1 MSFKDEPNFKK
12 EFEMFDEIEKSKIEI
27 ANCDLGDC
35 DHQEHVDNKRKSL
48 GLMEVDEKNPG
59 ALVAG
64 DTVVSIVSG
73 MSKENKQII
82 KDSVLLA
89 SLAANKKYRDSNENA
104 VQWYETFTKVLGYCG
119 WFSQSRELSDYRSS
133 NTRFTMEQE
142 ALKIL
147 ESAIVAMAVPGPT
160 SVLLLKVAK
169 DTVKAL
175 QASDKPLRLFENS
188 SKTHKSAKFTIASA
202 AESSDGEVVMAMGA
216 VNFVTSQG
224 ITNVLFWEWN
234 NASVRIKRAENNLVL
249 NPQHYARVKGE
260 VEAKLTANARS
271 ALAEFEI

>member
-1 MSFKDEPNFKK
+1 
-12 EFEMFDEIEKSKIEI
+12 MFDEIEKSKTEI
-27 ANCDLGDC
+27 ANCDLGGC
-35 DHQEHVDNKRKSL
+35 DHQEHIDNKRKSL
-48 GLMEVDEKNPG
+48 ELIEVDEKNPG

-64 DTVVSIVSG
+64 DTVISIVAG
-73 MSKENKQII
+73 MSKENKQIL

-89 SLAANKKYRDSNENA
+89 SLAATKKYRDSNENA
-104 VQWYETFTKVLGYCG
+104 VKWYETFTRVLGYCG
-119 WFSQSRELSDYRSS
+119 WFSQSRELSDYRSR

-147 ESAIVAMAVPGPT
+147 ESAILAMAVPGPT
-160 SVLLLKVAK
+160 SLLLLNVAK

-175 QASDKPLRLFENS
+175 QTSDKPLRLFENS
-188 SKTHKSAKFTIASA
+188 SKTHKSAKFAIASA
-202 AESSDGEVVMAMGA
+202 AESSDGEVIMAMGA
-216 VNFVTSQG
+216 VNFVTSQD

-234 NASVRIKRAENNLVL
+234 NASVGIKRAENHLVL
-249 NPQHYARVKGE
+249 NLQHYERVRSE